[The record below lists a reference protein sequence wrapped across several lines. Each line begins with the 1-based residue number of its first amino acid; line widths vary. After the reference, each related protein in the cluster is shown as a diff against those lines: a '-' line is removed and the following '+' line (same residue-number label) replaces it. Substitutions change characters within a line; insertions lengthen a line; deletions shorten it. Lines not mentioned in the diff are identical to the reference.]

1 MNKHTTL
8 TKEIHMPNHTDSQI
22 VEYHDDGSWTTT
34 TVVTDRPLTKAEQA
48 KAWGVLGGLTLV
60 TFSPVIVIIARDA
73 LERRREKKRLK
84 IVPNPEQ

>member
-1 MNKHTTL
+1 
-8 TKEIHMPNHTDSQI
+8 MPNHTDSQI

-34 TVVTDRPLTKAEQA
+34 TVTTQMPMTKADQA
-48 KAWGVLGGLTLV
+48 KAWAILGGLTLA
-60 TFSPVIVIIARDA
+60 TFSPVIALVARDA